1 MAHHA
6 KWNWNIK
13 NYFSILEFS
22 TRLLPPSEKA
32 RATEGKILDGT
43 LITWPRYIK
52 RHEQFEK
59 DGAQPAFLGRHGFKM
74 AWGGVSK
81 ERLKDEEKCLVGWL
95 VGWLCGWLASC
106 LVHWLAI
113 KLVGWSVS
121 WLVSWL
127 AGWLISCM
135 LAGCWLL
142 HDSFVAWL
150 VSWLDGCLCR
160 WINK

>member
-1 MAHHA
+1 MKLKHQKLFLNFRVFNSIAASFRESSSYRGENTWWHLNNMAQVYQTPWTVWERWRPA
-6 KWNWNIK
+6 GV
-13 NYFSILEFS
+13 L
-22 TRLLPPSEKA
+22 
-32 RATEGKILDGT
+32 RATWFQDGLGWGKQ
-43 LITWPRYIK
+43 RKIK
-52 RHEQFEK
+52 GWREVF
-59 DGAQPAFLGRHGFKM
+59 
-74 AWGGVSK
+74 
-81 ERLKDEEKCLVGWL
+81 GWL

>member
-1 MAHHA
+1 M
-6 KWNWNIK
+6 
-13 NYFSILEFS
+13 
-22 TRLLPPSEKA
+22 LPPSEKA

-95 VGWLCGWLASC
+95 VGYVVGWLVVWFIGWLLSW
-106 LVHWLAI
+106 LVGR
-113 KLVGWSVS
+113 LVGW
-121 WLVSWL
+121 LV
-127 AGWLISCM
+127 GWL
-135 LAGCWLL
+135 G
-142 HDSFVAWL
+142 
-150 VSWLDGCLCR
+150 G
-160 WINK
+160 